1 MPSPHTHEVIGDELY
16 DSLVD
21 WNIDEKV
28 STITLDNCSSNDA
41 AIPYLVRKIGKTK
54 LMADGK
60 FLHMRCCAHILNLIV
75 KDGLEKL
82 KDAIENFRDS
92 VAYWTATP
100 KRLEKFEEIAK
111 YVNVKTEKKIALD
124 CKTRWNSTYIMLST
138 ALPYK
143 AIFMRASRVDRQYTC
158 CPTESEFQFAADVV
172 ERLKIFNDI
181 SVLFSGT
188 DYVTANMFFYKI
200 CEVRSKIKEWS
211 SCGNPFIEEM
221 SDNMEAKFR
230 KYWTEIQG
238 LMGIATLL
246 DPRFKHHMLLY
257 CFEVLQVINPDEEVT
272 KVKDTL
278 SDLMLEYHTDEDAS
292 TSTSTIKPTT
302 VNSGFLSSFTARVAS
317 KQPSALRFKSE
328 LDRYIDD
335 EMVDIQTEG
344 FNILDWWK
352 VAGTRYP
359 TLRMIA
365 RDIFA
370 IPITTVASESAFSTS
385 GRVLSEHRSRLTSQ
399 MLEALMCSQDWIR
412 NKYKGL
418 FVEQFLVS
426 FSCNS
431 MFYSQKHEQKF
442 LMCRSPH

>member
-1 MPSPHTHEVIGDELY
+1 
-16 DSLVD
+16 
-21 WNIDEKV
+21 
-28 STITLDNCSSNDA
+28 
-41 AIPYLVRKIGKTK
+41 
-54 LMADGK
+54 MADGK

-100 KRLEKFEEIAK
+100 KRVEKFEEIAK
-111 YVNVKTEKKIALD
+111 YVHVKIEKKIALD

-143 AIFMRASRVDRQYTC
+143 AVFMRASRVDRQYTC
-158 CPTESEFQFAADVV
+158 CPTEEEFQFAADVTA
-172 ERLKIFNDI
+172 RLKLFNDI

-200 CEVRSKIKEWS
+200 CEVRSKIREWS
-211 SCGNPFIEEM
+211 SCGNPLIEEI

-230 KYWTEIQG
+230 KYWIEIQG

-257 CFEVLQVINPDEEVT
+257 CFEVLQVTNSDEEVG

-278 SDLMLEYHTDEDAS
+278 SDLMLEYHIDEDAG
-292 TSTSTIKPTT
+292 TSSSTIKPT
-302 VNSGFLSSFTARVAS
+302 VENSGFLSSFTARVANS
-317 KQPSALRFKSE
+317 QPSALRFKSE
-328 LDRYIDD
+328 LDRYLED

-344 FNILDWWK
+344 WNVLDWWK

-399 MLEALMCSQDWIR
+399 MLEALMCS
-412 NKYKGL
+412 
-418 FVEQFLVS
+418 
-426 FSCNS
+426 
-431 MFYSQKHEQKF
+431 
-442 LMCRSPH
+442 

>member
-41 AIPYLVRKIGKTK
+41 TIPYLVRKIGKTK

-82 KDAIENFRDS
+82 KDAIENFHDS

-100 KRLEKFEEIAK
+100 KRVEKFEEIAK
-111 YVNVKTEKKIALD
+111 YVHVKIEKKIALD

-143 AIFMRASRVDRQYTC
+143 AVFMRASRVDRQYTC
-158 CPTESEFQFAADVV
+158 CPTEEEFQFAADVTA
-172 ERLKIFNDI
+172 RLKLFNDI

-200 CEVRSKIKEWS
+200 CEVRSKIREWS
-211 SCGNPFIEEM
+211 SCGNPLIEEM

-257 CFEVLQVINPDEEVT
+257 CFEVLQVTNSDEEVG

-278 SDLMLEYHTDEDAS
+278 SDLMLEYHIDEDAG
-292 TSTSTIKPTT
+292 TSSSTIKPT
-302 VNSGFLSSFTARVAS
+302 VENLGFLSSFTARVANS
-317 KQPSALRFKSE
+317 QPSALRFKSE
-328 LDRYIDD
+328 LDRYLED

-344 FNILDWWK
+344 WNVLDWWK
-352 VAGTRYP
+352 VAGTHYP

-370 IPITTVASESAFSTS
+370 ILITTVASESVFNTS

-418 FVEQFLVS
+418 LLS
-426 FSCNS
+426 N
-431 MFYSQKHEQKF
+431 
-442 LMCRSPH
+442 L

>member
-41 AIPYLVRKIGKTK
+41 TIPYLVRKIGKTK

-100 KRLEKFEEIAK
+100 IRVEKFEEIAK
-111 YVNVKTEKKIALD
+111 YVHVKIEKKIALD

-143 AIFMRASRVDRQYTC
+143 AVFMRASRVDRQYTC
-158 CPTESEFQFAADVV
+158 CPTEEEFQFAADVTA
-172 ERLKIFNDI
+172 RLKLFNDI

-200 CEVRSKIKEWS
+200 CEVRSKIREWS
-211 SCGNPFIEEM
+211 SCGNPLIEEM

-230 KYWTEIQG
+230 KYWT
-238 LMGIATLL
+238 
-246 DPRFKHHMLLY
+246 
-257 CFEVLQVINPDEEVT
+257 
-272 KVKDTL
+272 
-278 SDLMLEYHTDEDAS
+278 
-292 TSTSTIKPTT
+292 
-302 VNSGFLSSFTARVAS
+302 
-317 KQPSALRFKSE
+317 
-328 LDRYIDD
+328 
-335 EMVDIQTEG
+335 
-344 FNILDWWK
+344 
-352 VAGTRYP
+352 
-359 TLRMIA
+359 
-365 RDIFA
+365 
-370 IPITTVASESAFSTS
+370 
-385 GRVLSEHRSRLTSQ
+385 
-399 MLEALMCSQDWIR
+399 
-412 NKYKGL
+412 
-418 FVEQFLVS
+418 
-426 FSCNS
+426 
-431 MFYSQKHEQKF
+431 
-442 LMCRSPH
+442 